1 MSLLSAFSIIN
12 RTSDKFE
19 VFNDSLSSN
28 NLRRDLDVEDLCNLI
43 FNLLVLS
50 RWPFISLK
58 PLPVILALFLFS
70 TVRDKV
76 EEYRIGK

>member
-58 PLPVILALFLFS
+58 PPPVILALFLFS

>member
-70 TVRDKV
+70 IVRDKV